1 MTAGHETPRLHRDV
15 VSFARRDGRFSE
27 RNAAAWEP
35 RSAHFFV
42 QPERAERSTSIAES
56 WIFDGAAQEAAF
68 GRRAPL
74 VVEIG
79 SGTGDAVLAHATAH
93 PERDHL
99 AVEVYRP
106 GVARTVVQAGR
117 LGLTNLRVLE
127 ADGRALIAHGLPEAS
142 VHELHVWFPDPWPK
156 ARHHKRRLVDSG
168 FLTDAAR
175 VLEPGGVLRSAT
187 DWADYAD
194 HIGGV
199 AQESPQF
206 EPLEVLEPLQ
216 QLRGAPPRYGAA
228 GRYAVRPETRFEA
241 KGCALGRDIADFAL
255 RRR

>member
-1 MTAGHETPRLHRDV
+1 MTQARPTPRLHRDV

-35 RSAHFFV
+35 RMAHFFV
-42 QPERAERSTSIAES
+42 QPQRAERTTSIAPEWRFDPES
-56 WIFDGAAQEAAF
+56 AF

-79 SGTGDAVLAHATAH
+79 SGTGDAVLAHATAN
-93 PERDHL
+93 PAWDHL

-127 ADGRALIAHGLPEAS
+127 ADGRALIARNLAEAS

-156 ARHHKRRLVDSG
+156 ARHHKRRLVDAG
-168 FLTDAAR
+168 FLADAAR
-175 VLEPGGVLRSAT
+175 VLTSGGVLRMAT

-194 HIGGV
+194 RMAAV
-199 AQESPQF
+199 AAVSEGF
-206 EPLEVLEPLQ
+206 EPVSDARPGECF
-216 QLRGAPPRYGAA
+216 GAA
-228 GRYAVRPETRFEA
+228 ERYEGRPVTRFEG
-241 KGCALGRDIADFAL
+241 KGTASGRDIADFAL

>member
-1 MTAGHETPRLHRDV
+1 MTAGRGRPRLHRDV

-35 RSAHFFV
+35 GLAHYFV
-42 QPERAERSTSIAES
+42 QPQRAERSTSIAET
-56 WIFDGAAQEAAF
+56 WRFDVEAAF

-79 SGTGDAVLAHATAH
+79 SGTGDAVLAHAAAR
-93 PERDHL
+93 PECDHL

-117 LGLTNLRVLE
+117 SGLTNLRVLE
-127 ADGRALIAHGLPEAS
+127 ADGRSLIAHSLPERS

-156 ARHHKRRLVDSG
+156 VRHHKRRLIDAG
-168 FLTDAAR
+168 FLADAAR
-175 VLEPGGVLRSAT
+175 VLEPGGVVRAAT

-194 HIGGV
+194 EIGRL
-199 AQESPQF
+199 ASACEAF
-206 EPLEVLEPLQ
+206 EPVERAPTRAEA
-216 QLRGAPPRYGAA
+216 GAPRFGAA
-228 GRYAVRPETRFEA
+228 SRYELRPLTRFET
-241 KGCALGRDIADFAL
+241 KGLTLGRDIADFAFRS
-255 RRR
+255 RRVSI